1 MYSKTNDQAPRKF
14 ADVHGMCFFKSHGRF
29 TQFSTLD
36 NSKAIQTTQK
46 EKSNI
51 SEKETEDEL
60 SAIALARR
68 TL

>member
-1 MYSKTNDQAPRKF
+1 MTQLQENSRMYMPCASLKVM
-14 ADVHGMCFFKSHGRF
+14 ADSPNLAHW
-29 TQFSTLD
+29 TII
-36 NSKAIQTTQK
+36 SKAIQTTQK